1 MAWLRCVMGALLVA
15 TACEPSSEPTISV
28 LLPVPTREAIEP
40 SSALPVSPTKIRVLI
55 GGDLLPHRPMLL
67 APERLRDA
75 LAPIAGLLSTAD
87 IAVANYETSTG
98 DASHFPPRDISLAAS
113 PDWLLAAGSSFG
125 AVTVAN
131 NHACDLGT
139 RGLTATLAAARDAGV
154 IAIGG
159 DEKSPWEPRTLVE
172 KDGRRVC
179 AVAWTTFVNAEGH
192 ACSGSG
198 KLALAG
204 LDREGERAIGRAVA
218 HARASGCDAT
228 VAIFHGGKEY
238 ETQQWSGLVQARIAA
253 EAGADAVIMHHPH
266 VPSPVRLY
274 LTRDGRKVPI
284 FESVGNL
291 VSNQGESYRP
301 SYPPV
306 SPQHLVSLNGWTRLG
321 VIADLE
327 WAWPTESDSAARP
340 SLGYGFHLTWTDNE
354 HATNRAT
361 SMPRIAVRLL
371 DLKQDLL
378 LIGKLKS
385 DKEGPTDLFE
395 DACWM
400 ESHGSRCVPA
410 PGERTASM

>member
-1 MAWLRCVMGALLVA
+1 MA
-15 TACEPSSEPTISV
+15 PQQ
-28 LLPVPTREAIEP
+28 
-40 SSALPVSPTKIRVLI
+40 
-55 GGDLLPHRPMLL
+55 
-67 APERLRDA
+67 LRDA
-75 LAPIAGLLSTAD
+75 LAPLAPLFETAN

-98 DASHFPPRDISLAAS
+98 DASRFPRRDISLAA
-113 PDWLLAAGSSFG
+113 PPEWLVAAASSFH
-125 AVTVAN
+125 ALTVAN

-139 RGLTATLAAARDAGV
+139 RGLTATLAAAHEAGV

-159 DEKSPWEPRTLVE
+159 DETNPWEPKILVE

-192 ACSGSG
+192 ACSASG

-218 HARASGCDAT
+218 HARATGCDAIL
-228 VAIFHGGKEY
+228 AIFHGGKEY
-238 ETQQWSGLVQARIAA
+238 ETQQWSALVQARVAA
-253 EAGADAVIMHHPH
+253 EAGADVVVVHHPH
-266 VPSPVRLY
+266 VPSPVRVY
-274 LTRDGRKVPI
+274 VARDGRKVPI

-306 SPQHLVSLNGWTRLG
+306 SPQRLVSLNGWTRFG

-327 WAWPTESDSAARP
+327 WAWPAGAQPSARP

-354 HATNRAT
+354 HATNRT
-361 SMPRIAVRLL
+361 TTTPRIAVRLL
-371 DLKQDLL
+371 DPIEDLP
-378 LIGKLKS
+378 LISKLKT
-385 DKEGPTDLFE
+385 DRTGPVDLFD

-400 ESHGSRCVPA
+400 DRFGSRCVPTA
-410 PGERTASM
+410 TQGERAASM